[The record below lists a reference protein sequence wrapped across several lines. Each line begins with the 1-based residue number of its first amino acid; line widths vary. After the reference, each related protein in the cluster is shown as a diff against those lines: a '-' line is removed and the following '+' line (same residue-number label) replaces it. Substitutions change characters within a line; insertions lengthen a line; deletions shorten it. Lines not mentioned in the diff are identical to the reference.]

1 MDTSKLTTSTGFRYE
16 NSFAKSVE
24 KFPTLARLATKA
36 TFGIPGLALTKVE
49 DGLCECMTPQGI
61 CVAGPYVLITARRSC
76 AAAAIT
82 PGRSRSPP
90 RPGLQRRRN
99 RRRRQNPQRRKRP
112 P

>member
-49 DGLCECMTPQGI
+49 DG
-61 CVAGPYVLITARRSC
+61 
-76 AAAAIT
+76 
-82 PGRSRSPP
+82 PGH
-90 RPGLQRRRN
+90 LRRRTL
-99 RRRRQNPQRRKRP
+99 RAHHGLLQHQQIPR
-112 P
+112 

>member
-49 DGLCECMTPQGI
+49 DG
-61 CVAGPYVLITARRSC
+61 ASAN
-76 AAAAIT
+76 A
-82 PGRSRSPP
+82 
-90 RPGLQRRRN
+90 
-99 RRRRQNPQRRKRP
+99 
-112 P
+112 

>member
-49 DGLCECMTPQGI
+49 DGLCECMTPLGI
-61 CVAGPYVLITARRSC
+61 CVAGASVLITAYCNINKYFKSNLSIC
-76 AAAAIT
+76 NEEYSGNYKEWIY
-82 PGRSRSPP
+82 
-90 RPGLQRRRN
+90 
-99 RRRRQNPQRRKRP
+99 RKCSAG
-112 P
+112 